1 MSMTPQEIVSEL
13 DRHIVG
19 QNAAKRAVAI
29 ALRNRWRR
37 QQVDGALKHEITP
50 KNILMI
56 GPTGV
61 GKTEIARRLARLADA
76 PFIKVEATK
85 FTEVGYVG
93 KDVDTIVRDLMDIA
107 VKQERE
113 RQMRAKRAAA
123 EDAAEE
129 RVLDALVPP
138 PRNSGAAVGFGA
150 DLPPTPDNTARQVL
164 RKRLREGSL
173 NDKEIELSLADSK
186 PTLEVLGPGGMN
198 GLPGM
203 EDMAEQLKGMFSQ
216 MNQAQRKTRKL
227 KIGEALPRL
236 IEEEAAKLVNE
247 DEIRAAALSNAESNG
262 IVFIDEIDKVA
273 SRSDHGGAEVSRQ
286 GVQRDLLPLVEGTTV
301 STKYGPV
308 KTDHMLFI
316 ASGAFHLAKPSDL
329 IPELQGRFPIRVELS
344 SLSVGDFEAILT
356 STHASLIK
364 QYQALLATEGLALQ
378 ITAEGVR
385 RLAQI
390 AFEVNERTENIGAR
404 RLATVMERLLDEVSF
419 DAPNR
424 SGQTVVMDAAAVDAR
439 LAALA
444 HNEDLSR
451 YIL

>member
-138 PRNSGAAVGFGA
+138 PRGNGAAVGFGA
-150 DLPPTPDNTARQVL
+150 DPTPAPDNTARQVL
-164 RKRLREGSL
+164 RKRLREGTL

-203 EDMAEQLKGMFSQ
+203 EDMAEQLKGLFSQ

-236 IEEEAAKLVNE
+236 VEEEAAKLVNE
-247 DEIRAAALSNAESNG
+247 EEIRAAALRNAESNG

-364 QYQALLATEGLALQ
+364 QYQALLATEGLTLQ
-378 ITAEGVR
+378 ITPEGVR

-424 SGQTVVMDAAAVDAR
+424 SGQTVVMDGAAVDAR
-439 LAALA
+439 LAELA